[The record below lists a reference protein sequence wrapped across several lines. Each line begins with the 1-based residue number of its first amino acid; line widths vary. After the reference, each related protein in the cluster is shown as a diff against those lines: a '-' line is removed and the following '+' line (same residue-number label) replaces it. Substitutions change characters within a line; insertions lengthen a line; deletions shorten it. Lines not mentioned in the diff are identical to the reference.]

1 MNLVFECRGQ
11 SVVENISRCW
21 TQKPSDRVGGGGASS
36 SVADFPS
43 LQFVFVISS
52 ASGELSE
59 GLYSSRKEGCPYMS
73 YCGDFPEVHLK
84 LSSFSLK
91 DFGKEA
97 VLIFMIPVKEWEK
110 NLTHY
115 VQRVVDKY

>member
-1 MNLVFECRGQ
+1 M
-11 SVVENISRCW
+11 SRIFLDVGPR
-21 TQKPSDRVGGGGASS
+21 KPSDRVGGGGGASS

-52 ASGELSE
+52 
-59 GLYSSRKEGCPYMS
+59 GLLENFLRDSYGSRKEGCPYMS

-97 VLIFMIPVKEWEK
+97 VLILVIPSQK
-110 NLTHY
+110 NG
-115 VQRVVDKY
+115 KKN